1 MEVYKSETREII
13 RRFLLRQL
21 SFPKCI
27 AALDAALAGVLPRLK
42 PEQLDEVRT
51 VMLANN
57 HKVMEE
63 MAMRSSRS
71 KMRRRRGKDAE
82 N

>member
-1 MEVYKSETREII
+1 MEAYKMETQEVI

-27 AALDAALAGVLPRLK
+27 AALDAALAALLPRLQ
-42 PEQLDEVRT
+42 PQQLDEVRA

-57 HKVMEE
+57 EKVMAE
-63 MAMRSSRS
+63 MA
-71 KMRRRRGKDAE
+71 RRALGRT